1 MSRNISLLSA
11 NDRRQVERRIV
22 DKYKLIKQT
31 ICGDHIDP
39 EQIKQQMLAK
49 KGIIVSSTELS
60 VQYKDLQRIREE
72 LIEPHIQAARNSLTI
87 QLSELDS
94 QKKEEMQAILGEF
107 RKDISALKLRVQSQK
122 REIENRFSSQR
133 EELQANLEKVRTEQ
147 LGRHAKDISSKMDE
161 LKKQEVEILQ
171 AEREVETLSKSRIG
185 LLKRQAG
192 RINQIVDDAQN
203 RALEQLMWTNDKE
216 EARKLLEAVPT
227 VASVIESLN
236 EGAEGVTSLLQSIN
250 PEAAKAMNTAPRLMV
265 PTSQGEI
272 KEVTV
277 ENVQIVELEKAMT
290 ELRKS
295 AEGNPYSD
303 AEVDAIVHSE
313 TRDIGR

>member
-94 QKKEEMQAILGEF
+94 RKKEEMQAILGEF

-250 PEAAKAMNTAPRLMV
+250 PEAAKAMNTAPRLMA

>member
-11 NDRRQVERRIV
+11 NDRRQVERRVI
-22 DKYKLIKQT
+22 DKYRLIKQT

-60 VQYKDLQRIREE
+60 VQHKDLQRIREE
-72 LIEPHIQAARNSLTI
+72 MIEPHIQAARNSLTI

-216 EARKLLEAVPT
+216 EARKLLDAVPT

-250 PEAAKAMNTAPRLMV
+250 PEAAKAMNAAPRLMA

-272 KEVTV
+272 KEVVV
-277 ENVQIVELEKAMT
+277 ENVQIVELEKTMN

-295 AEGNPYSD
+295 TEGSPYSD

-313 TRDIGR
+313 IRDIGR

>member
-11 NDRRQVERRIV
+11 NDRRQVERRVV
-22 DKYKLIKQT
+22 DKYRLIKQT

-49 KGIIVSSTELS
+49 KGILVSSTELS
-60 VQYKDLQRIREE
+60 VQHKDLQRLREE
-72 LIEPHIQAARNSLTI
+72 LIEPHIQTAQNSLTI

-94 QKKEEMQAILGEF
+94 RKKEETQAVLGEF
-107 RKDISALKLRVQSQK
+107 RREISSLKLKVQSQR
-122 REIENRFSSQR
+122 REIENRFSGQR

-147 LGRHAKDISSKMDE
+147 LERHARDISSKMDE

-171 AEREVETLSKSRIG
+171 AEREIETLSKSRIG

-216 EARKLLEAVPT
+216 EARKLLDAVPT

-250 PEAAKAMNTAPRLMV
+250 PEAAKAMNAAPRLMA
-265 PTSQGEI
+265 PTSQEDI
-272 KEVTV
+272 KEVVVV
-277 ENVQIVELEKAMT
+277 ESVRIIESERQPLDG
-290 ELRKS
+290 S
-295 AEGNPYSD
+295 PYSD